1 MKLKLQKNLM
11 EFKLSQEEKLELNI
25 SGQSLVEKIILP
37 DNKGIIYSIVLISDE
52 KEKFDF
58 SHNKVILSIP
68 WKKFKELEIPG
79 KKGISF
85 EFDSLI
91 VTVVVDLFPRK
102 KNDN

>member
-37 DNKGIIYSIVLISDE
+37 DNKGITYSIVLISDE